1 MKKKICFVILSRAN
15 YGSIKSLLYEIK
27 RNNKFKLQII
37 VGASAILSKFGNVKD
52 IIKKDG
58 FKIDANLDFQSSNLT
73 LSSMS
78 DTVGKGIIQIS
89 EVFKLIKPDFV
100 FTVGDRYE
108 TMATALSS
116 IFLNIPLCH
125 TMGGERTG
133 TIDESIRHSI
143 SKLAHFHF
151 VSNED
156 SKFRLIKMGENKKNI
171 FNVGCPRIDTVKKI
185 LNNYSKKKLISKLN
199 SLGVGSKIELS
210 DKLIIFSQHPVT
222 SEFNKN
228 RKYFMESLKAIDSI
242 KDKFKVIY
250 IWPNS
255 DPGSDDIAT
264 VVRQFREKN
273 KLEIMNFRFIIN
285 MAPEI
290 YFQLMNEAELII
302 GNSSSAIREGSYIGI
317 PAVDIGT
324 RQSKRVVGKNVVRA
338 KYDSKHIFKAISKQ
352 IGKKY
357 KTSNIY
363 GAGES
368 AKNIIKVLKIFKNLI
383 LINIYLD
390 EIYCNNYRKKKFI

>member
-15 YGSIKSLLYEIK
+15 YGSIKSLMHEIK
-27 RNNKFKLQII
+27 RNNQFKLQIV
-37 VGASAILSKFGNVKD
+37 VGASAIISKFGNVKD

-89 EVFKLIKPDFV
+89 EIFKLINPDFV

-143 SKLAHFHF
+143 SKLAHYHF

-156 SKFRLIKMGENKKNI
+156 SKLRLIKMGENKNDV

-185 LNNYSKKKLISKLN
+185 LSNYSKKKLIDRLN
-199 SLGVGSKIELS
+199 TLGVGSKINQS
-210 DKLIIFSQHPVT
+210 DRLIIFLQHPVT
-222 SEFNKN
+222 SEINKN
-228 RKYFMESLKAIDSI
+228 KGYFMESLKAINMI
-242 KDKFKVIY
+242 KDKYKVIY
-250 IWPNS
+250 LWPNS

-273 KLEIMNFRFIIN
+273 KLKTMNYRFIIN

-302 GNSSSAIREGSYIGI
+302 GNSSSAIREGAYIGI
-317 PAVDIGT
+317 PAIDIGT
-324 RQSKRVVGKNVVRA
+324 RQSTRVIGRNVIRTN
-338 KYDSKHIFKAISKQ
+338 YDSKQIYKAILKQ

-357 KTSNIY
+357 KSSNIY

-368 AKNIIKVLKIFKNLI
+368 AKKIIKVLKKL
-383 LINIYLD
+383 
-390 EIYCNNYRKKKFI
+390 KKVNVQKLNTY

>member
-15 YGSIKSLLYEIK
+15 YGSIKSLMHEIK
-27 RNNKFKLQII
+27 RNNQFKLQIV
-37 VGASAILSKFGNVKD
+37 VGASAIISKFGNVKD

-89 EVFKLIKPDFV
+89 EIFKLINPDFV

-143 SKLAHFHF
+143 SKLAHYHF

-156 SKFRLIKMGENKKNI
+156 SKLRLIKMGENKNDV

-185 LNNYSKKKLISKLN
+185 LSNYSKKKLIDRLN
-199 SLGVGSKIELS
+199 TLGVGSKINQS
-210 DKLIIFSQHPVT
+210 DRLIIFLQHPVT
-222 SEFNKN
+222 SEINKN
-228 RKYFMESLKAIDSI
+228 RGYFMESLKAINMI
-242 KDKFKVIY
+242 KDKYKVIY
-250 IWPNS
+250 LWPNS

-273 KLEIMNFRFIIN
+273 KLKTMNYRFIIN

-302 GNSSSAIREGSYIGI
+302 GNSSSAIREGAYIGI
-317 PAVDIGT
+317 PAIDIGT
-324 RQSKRVVGKNVVRA
+324 RQSTRVIGRNVIRTN
-338 KYDSKHIFKAISKQ
+338 YDSKQIYKAILKQ

-357 KTSNIY
+357 KSSNIY

-368 AKNIIKVLKIFKNLI
+368 AKKIIKVLKKL
-383 LINIYLD
+383 
-390 EIYCNNYRKKKFI
+390 KKVNVQKLNTY